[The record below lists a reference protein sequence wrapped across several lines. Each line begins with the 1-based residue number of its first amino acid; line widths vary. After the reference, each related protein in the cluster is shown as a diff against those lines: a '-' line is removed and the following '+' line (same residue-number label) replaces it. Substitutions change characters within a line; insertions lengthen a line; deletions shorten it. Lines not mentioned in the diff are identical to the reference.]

1 MGSPSSIQSLLID
14 SSIHSQHS
22 LQPTQEMYG
31 SCRCWADQWECST
44 RGGVGI
50 VQQICTGH
58 NWCWFIRNAA
68 RSTCCRFSPHTTSS
82 NPFSFCTHL
91 FIICIFF
98 YWPGLFSETCAGG
111 IVLRNRW
118 YLQKVQG
125 HVVRAQDGELGKPV
139 WAVWEGH
146 FAEDFPEQLS
156 QLPWVSGE
164 VQTFMFLTCLWKSCA
179 KSAMQSSP
187 SVNRSDRLC
196 SRASV
201 CWE

>member
-50 VQQICTGH
+50 IQQICTGH
-58 NWCWFIRNAA
+58 NCCWFIRNAA
-68 RSTCCRFSPHTTSS
+68 RSTCCRFSPRTTSS

-98 YWPGLFSETCAGG
+98 FYWPGPFSETCAGG

-118 YLQKVQG
+118 YLRKVSKG
-125 HVVRAQDGELGKPV
+125 TWSGRRSGN
-139 WAVWEGH
+139 WE
-146 FAEDFPEQLS
+146 S
-156 QLPWVSGE
+156 QLELFEKVTL
-164 VQTFMFLTCLWKSCA
+164 QKIF
-179 KSAMQSSP
+179 QSSLANSPECLVKCRP
-187 SVNRSDRLC
+187 SCFWHAFEKVALNLQC
-196 SRASV
+196 KV
-201 CWE
+201 PHL